1 MSLAAQ
7 ESRLAHAPSL
17 AAVLAH
23 WLPLEVV
30 ITALVMLVYAT
41 VQQAHRQ
48 GANDPQIQAAEDAAR
63 ALAGGV
69 SPRAVAGGAPVDLAL
84 SLTPWTTVFDAANRV
99 LASNAVLDGRTP
111 APPPGVLESAR
122 AEGENR
128 VTWEPRSGVRSATVS
143 TAVRGGSRM
152 VVTVGRSLR
161 EVEVRE
167 GRLELFV
174 VASWLAA
181 SLGSLVAVALGEW
194 LVRR

>member
-1 MSLAAQ
+1 MSLAAR
-7 ESRLAHAPSL
+7 ESRVDPAPSL
-17 AAVLAH
+17 ITVMAR
-23 WLPLEVV
+23 WMPLEVV
-30 ITALVMLVYAT
+30 VTVLAMLAYAT

-63 ALAGGV
+63 ALAGGAA
-69 SPRAVAGGAPVDLAL
+69 PRAVVGATPVDLAV
-84 SLTPWTTVFDAANRV
+84 SLAAWTTVFDGANRV
-99 LASNAVLDGRTP
+99 LASNAALDGRTP

-143 TAVRGGSRM
+143 AAVRGGSRM

-174 VASWLAA
+174 VAAWLAA
-181 SLGSLVAVALGEW
+181 SLGSLIAVALGEW